1 MIGARAGQSMQ
12 EITLDTFDYAILSAL
27 QADGSLTNA
36 QLAERVNL
44 SASQC
49 SRRKS
54 ALETA
59 GYIEG
64 YTARLNTAKLG
75 FTVEAFV
82 RVNLSSHGK
91 AQAEDFASYLEAFPQ
106 VRAAYSVSG
115 DADYV
120 LHVTARDLEHFAD
133 FIHRHLLPYGRI
145 GQVRSE
151 IVLTTLKQSGGLPLR
166 HGGS

>member
-1 MIGARAGQSMQ
+1 MQ
-12 EITLDTFDYAILSAL
+12 EIKLDAFDYAILSAL
-27 QADGSLTNA
+27 QADASLTNA
-36 QLAERVNL
+36 QIAERVNL

-49 SRRKS
+49 SRRKT
-54 ALETA
+54 ALEVA

-64 YTARLNTAKLG
+64 YSARLSGTKLG

-82 RVNLSSHGK
+82 RVNLSDHGK
-91 AQAEDFASYLEAFPQ
+91 AQAEDFATYLSAFPQ

-120 LHVTARDLEHFAD
+120 LHVTAQDLQHFAD

-166 HGGS
+166 PEGN

>member
-1 MIGARAGQSMQ
+1 MH
-12 EITLDTFDYAILSAL
+12 EISLDTFDYAILSAL
-27 QADGSLTNA
+27 QADASLTNA
-36 QLAERVNL
+36 QLAEQVNL

-49 SRRKS
+49 SRRKA
-54 ALETA
+54 ALEAA
-59 GYIEG
+59 GFIEG
-64 YTARLNTAKLG
+64 YGARLSTAKLG

-91 AQAEDFASYLEAFPQ
+91 APAEDFATYLEAFPQ

-115 DADYV
+115 DADYI

-133 FIHRHLLPYGRI
+133 FIHRHLLPFGRI

-151 IVLTTLKQSGGLPLR
+151 IVLTTLKQAGGLPLR
-166 HGGS
+166 AGG

>member
-1 MIGARAGQSMQ
+1 M
-12 EITLDTFDYAILSAL
+12 TLDAFDYSILSAL
-27 QADGSLTNA
+27 QANASLTNA
-36 QLAERVNL
+36 ELAERIGL

-54 ALETA
+54 ILETE
-59 GYIEG
+59 GYITG
-64 YTARLNTAKLG
+64 YSARLNTAKLG
-75 FTVEAFV
+75 FSVQAIV
-82 RVNLSSHGK
+82 RINLSSHGK
-91 AQAEDFASYLEAFPQ
+91 AQAEDFATYLQAFPQ

-115 DADYV
+115 DADYI

-151 IVLTTLKQSGGLPLR
+151 IVLTTLKEFGGLPL
-166 HGGS
+166 GIG

>member
-1 MIGARAGQSMQ
+1 MRDIA
-12 EITLDTFDYAILSAL
+12 LDAFDYAILSAL
-27 QADGSLTNA
+27 QGDASLTNA
-36 QLAERVNL
+36 QLAEKINL

-49 SRRKS
+49 SRRKA
-54 ALETA
+54 ALEAA

-64 YTARLNTAKLG
+64 YSAQLSTSKLG

-82 RVNLSSHGK
+82 RVNLSGHGK
-91 AQAEDFASYLEAFPQ
+91 AQAEDFATHLGTFPQ

-133 FIHRHLLPYGRI
+133 FIHRHLLPYGWI

-151 IVLTTLKQSGGLPLR
+151 IVLTTLKRSGGLPLR
-166 HGGS
+166 PDGI